1 MVQTQVNSTL
11 AKGITGEYAD
21 DSPHREQG
29 YILNAN
35 TIEGAAASGSLAFG
49 ANPADNDTVTIGA
62 VVYRFKNTLEQA
74 NDIKIGTA
82 ATNTVTSLEAA
93 VNGDGTAGTDYFEGT
108 SPVNGVTASASG
120 TTLTLTADENGAQ
133 GNSIALSSSDE
144 NVTPTAFSGG
154 VNDTVYL
161 PTIAHAFTHT
171 DENGVAQVGGTGV
184 FAGVLVNP
192 KMFANY
198 LNLNPTLTLPSGIQG
213 GLCTFGHIYIQPDTA
228 FAIGNVAAFDKLTGK
243 INAYVNAEAV
253 PSGSTLI
260 PNAKF
265 IKYSGAA
272 GDVATLE
279 LNN

>member
-1 MVQTQVNSTL
+1 MVQTQVNKVL
-11 AKGITGEYAD
+11 AKGIAGEYAD

-35 TIEGAAASGSLAFG
+35 VIEGSAASGSLAFS

-62 VVYRFKNTLEQA
+62 VVYRFKSTLEQA
-74 NDIKIGTA
+74 NDVKIGAA
-82 ATNTVTSLEAA
+82 ATNTVASLEAA
-93 VNGDGTAGTDYFEGT
+93 VNGDGTPGTDYFEGT

-161 PTIAHAFTHT
+161 PTIAHAFTHA

-272 GDVATLE
+272 GDIATLE

>member
-1 MVQTQVNSTL
+1 MVQTQVNKVL
-11 AKGITGEYAD
+11 AKGIAGEYAD
-21 DSPHREQG
+21 DSPNREQG

-35 TIEGAAASGSLAFG
+35 TIEGAAATGSLAFTS
-49 ANPADNDTVTIGA
+49 NPTDNDTVTIGA

-74 NDIKIGTA
+74 NDVKIGSA
-82 ATNTVTSLEAA
+82 AANTVTSLEAA

-161 PTIAHAFTHT
+161 PTIAHAFTHA

-272 GDVATLE
+272 GDIATLE

>member
-1 MVQTQVNSTL
+1 MVQTQVNKVL
-11 AKGITGEYAD
+11 AKGIAGEYAD
-21 DSPHREQG
+21 DSPNREQG

-35 TIEGAAASGSLAFG
+35 VIEGAAATGSLAFTS
-49 ANPADNDTVTIGA
+49 NPTDNDTVTIGA
-62 VVYRFKNTLEQA
+62 VVYRFKSTLEQA
-74 NDIKIGTA
+74 NDVKIGSA
-82 ATNTVTSLEAA
+82 ATNTVASLEAA
-93 VNGDGTAGTDYFEGT
+93 VNGDGTPGTDYFAGT
-108 SPVNGVTASASG
+108 SPVNGVTASALG

-171 DENGVAQVGGTGV
+171 DENGAAQVGGTGV

-213 GLCTFGHIYIQPDTA
+213 GLCDFGHVFVRSLSD
-228 FAIGNVAAFDKLTGK
+228 FAPGYVAAYDPESGK
-243 INAYVNAEAV
+243 ISAYVNSEAV
-253 PSGSTLI
+253 PESSVAI
-260 PNAKF
+260 ERAKF
-265 IKYSGAA
+265 IRFSGNA
-272 GDVATLE
+272 GEIGVLE
-279 LNN
+279 LGN